1 MTYVNGLDLV
11 TMLWKASPGWRW
23 EMETSADNKP
33 HQTIIY
39 SAVLDNVKKKKKS
52 TKCPENITIVEGRTM
67 DRNMEKEWTGV
78 TYSELLF
85 TAFIMISCF
94 YLWFS

>member
-11 TMLWKASPGWRW
+11 TILWKASPGWRW

-39 SAVLDNVKKKKKS
+39 SAVLDNVKKKKKKAQS
-52 TKCPENITIVEGRTM
+52 VQK
-67 DRNMEKEWTGV
+67 
-78 TYSELLF
+78 
-85 TAFIMISCF
+85 ISQSWRVG
-94 YLWFS
+94 LWIEIWKKSGLG

>member
-11 TMLWKASPGWRW
+11 TILWKASPGWRW

-39 SAVLDNVKKKKKS
+39 SAVLDNVKKKKKAQS
-52 TKCPENITIVEGRTM
+52 VQK
-67 DRNMEKEWTGV
+67 
-78 TYSELLF
+78 
-85 TAFIMISCF
+85 ISQSWRVG
-94 YLWFS
+94 LWIEIWKKSGLG

>member
-11 TMLWKASPGWRW
+11 TILWKASPGWRW

-39 SAVLDNVKKKKKS
+39 SAVLDNVKKKKKKKKHKVS
-52 TKCPENITIVEGRTM
+52 RKYHNRG
-67 DRNMEKEWTGV
+67 G
-78 TYSELLF
+78 
-85 TAFIMISCF
+85 
-94 YLWFS
+94 

>member
-11 TMLWKASPGWRW
+11 TILWKASPGWRW

-39 SAVLDNVKKKKKS
+39 SAVLDNVKKKKKKAQS
-52 TKCPENITIVEGRTM
+52 VQK
-67 DRNMEKEWTGV
+67 
-78 TYSELLF
+78 
-85 TAFIMISCF
+85 ISQTWRVG
-94 YLWFS
+94 LWIEIWKKSGLG

>member
-1 MTYVNGLDLV
+1 M
-11 TMLWKASPGWRW
+11 K
-23 EMETSADNKP
+23 SAKTCLNTVFIDGTGQQLK
-33 HQTIIY
+33 T
-39 SAVLDNVKKKKKS
+39 AKKKKKKKKS

-85 TAFIMISCF
+85 TAFIMIPCF